1 MLQSGASHLV
11 LCAAVRDYSDLTR
24 RLADLI
30 VQFGANVQPGQLLG
44 VTSYVGK
51 EALTREIARSAYGR
65 GAKFVDVWYSD
76 QWIKRE
82 RLIHGDPET
91 FSYIPPWMTDRME
104 HFSGEHAARIALSG
118 PHAPHALDDVPADR
132 SGLDLLP
139 YLPETGD
146 IVNRR
151 TTNWCVAPSPTA
163 EWAAIVYPDAD
174 PDEALDRLWQAIA
187 HVCRLD
193 EEDPVAA
200 WTERMETL
208 KRSATA
214 LSERRFDAIHLHG
227 PGTDLTVGLF
237 KSSVWHAAE
246 FTTVDGLAH
255 YPNVPSEE
263 TFTTP
268 DPVRVDG
275 YVSAT
280 LPLELYGSIIKGL
293 RVEFEGG
300 RVVKID
306 AAENAETLRTAST
319 RDDGASRLGELALV
333 DGAGRIGPLHTVF
346 YDTLLD
352 ENAAS
357 HIALGSA
364 YAMAVAE
371 EAEKQQ
377 INESKFHIDFM
388 IGSPDLDVDGITAAG
403 ERVPVLRQGVWQV

>member
-1 MLQSGASHLV
+1 M
-11 LCAAVRDYSDLTR
+11 RDYSDLTR

-51 EALTREIARSAYGR
+51 EDLTREIARSAYER

-76 QWIKRE
+76 SGSSASGYFTGIR
-82 RLIHGDPET
+82 RR

-104 HFSGEHAARIALSG
+104 HFSQEHGARIALSG
-118 PHAPHALDDVPADR
+118 PHAPHALDDVPAER

-139 YLPETGD
+139 YLPGTGEL
-146 IVNRR
+146 VNRR
-151 TTNWCVAPSPTA
+151 TTNWCVAPAPTR
-163 EWAAIVYPDAD
+163 EWAEIVYPDAE
-174 PDEALDRLWQAIA
+174 PDDALDRLWQAIA

-193 EEDPVAA
+193 EDDPVAA

-237 KSSVWHAAE
+237 RSSVWHAAE
-246 FTTVDGLAH
+246 FTTVDDLAH

-268 DPVRVDG
+268 DPGRVDG
-275 YVSAT
+275 HVSAT

-306 AAENAETLRTAST
+306 ADENAETLRAAST
-319 RDDGASRLGELALV
+319 KDDGASRLGELALV
-333 DGAGRIGPLHTVF
+333 DGGGP
-346 YDTLLD
+346 DRP
-352 ENAAS
+352 AA
-357 HIALGSA
+357 HG
-364 YAMAVAE
+364 
-371 EAEKQQ
+371 
-377 INESKFHIDFM
+377 
-388 IGSPDLDVDGITAAG
+388 
-403 ERVPVLRQGVWQV
+403 VLRHAARRERRQPHRARLRLRDGGQRRSREAADQREQDPHRLHDRQPRARRRRDHRRR